1 MADEKD
7 KSVNKLDMAAG
18 GVADA
23 KAGSKPDTVLQAALK
38 KIQGNEDYRVLTKA
52 DYESLVSLAKKSIFK
67 PLLLQLWVQGHL

>member
-23 KAGSKPDTVLQAALK
+23 KAGSKLDTELQAALK
-38 KIQGNEDYRVLTKA
+38 KIQGNEDYWVLTKA
-52 DYESLVSLAKKSIFK
+52 DYESLVSLAKKSTSTGS
-67 PLLLQLWVQGHL
+67 PGLANL

>member
-23 KAGSKPDTVLQAALK
+23 KAGSKPDTELQAALK
-38 KIQGNEDYRVLTKA
+38 KNPGK
-52 DYESLVSLAKKSIFK
+52 
-67 PLLLQLWVQGHL
+67 